1 MGVAEHLYLFSVA
14 VVLRRSVVDAIVAPE
29 VSEIEEIVYY
39 V

>member
-1 MGVAEHLYLFSVA
+1 MAEHLYLFGVA
-14 VVLRRSVVDAIVAPE
+14 VVSIRRSVLDAIVASK